1 MSLPPKVY
9 LNKGATT
16 GGKKKKTGKT
26 QIILE
31 AKLAMSKRSFISE
44 RMEKERNRAVHMTLL
59 LNRNLQET
67 NY

>member
-16 GGKKKKTGKT
+16 GEKKKTGKM

-44 RMEKERNRAVHMTLL
+44 RTEKERNRAVHMTLL

-67 NY
+67 NH